1 MPLKKILFRP
11 GVNRENT
18 RYAAEAIGGS
28 IPGVNVAG
36 GWYESEKVRFR
47 AGTPEKIG
55 GWSRI
60 SGGTFNGVCR
70 SLWNWSTLTGL
81 NLISVGTNTKYYIE
95 SGGLYYDITPIRDT
109 TPAGA
114 LTFSAVTI
122 APFSSTITVNDTG
135 HGCLPGDFVTISGA
149 AGLGGNITSTVLNQE
164 YQIVTTPTANS
175 YTITA
180 RDLSG
185 NTVTSNAS
193 DTGTGGASTIGV
205 YQINSGPAYQIPTVG
220 WGSGTWSSGTWGTSG
235 GSVSSLRVWNQSNFG
250 DDLVFG
256 YRGGPMYYWTASLG
270 LTTRGK
276 LVSSL
281 GGTVTLTIASPCVI
295 TLNSPLTA
303 GTAIKLATTG
313 ALPTGLTAGNTY
325 YLINVV
331 GLTANL
337 ASSVGGTA
345 ITTTG
350 TQSGVQSISSI
361 ETVPIIQNFV
371 YVSDTS
377 RFVFAFGC
385 NDYGSV
391 TQNPMLIRWS
401 AQESVTDWWPAATNQ
416 AGSVLLSHGS
426 EIVTAVQT
434 RQEIVVFTDSS
445 LYSLQY
451 IGPPVV
457 WQSQLL
463 GDNISIISQ
472 NAAVVG
478 SGKVY
483 WMGAEKFY
491 LYDGRVQTLDCDLR
505 QYIFDDINLTQTQ
518 QVFAGTSEGFTEV
531 WWFYCSANSTTV
543 DKYVVFNY
551 GENIWYY
558 GTMARTAWLD
568 SGLRPHPIAATYI
581 NNLVNHEVGVD
592 DNATGTPVPI
602 EASIASSEFDID
614 DGHNFGFVWRIIP
627 DITFRGSTG
636 VLAPQ
641 CTMTLLPL
649 QNSGSGYNSPASVGG
664 TSYAS
669 IQRTATAPVEE
680 FTGQIYVRVRGRQMV
695 FKIES
700 TQLGTTWQLGAPR
713 IDIKTDG
720 RRGNS

>member
-1 MPLKKILFRP
+1 
-11 GVNRENT
+11 
-18 RYAAEAIGGS
+18 
-28 IPGVNVAG
+28 
-36 GWYESEKVRFR
+36 
-47 AGTPEKIG
+47 
-55 GWSRI
+55 
-60 SGGTFNGVCR
+60 
-70 SLWNWSTLTGL
+70 
-81 NLISVGTNTKYYIE
+81 
-95 SGGLYYDITPIRDT
+95 
-109 TPAGA
+109 
-114 LTFSAVTI
+114 
-122 APFSSTITVNDTG
+122 
-135 HGCLPGDFVTISGA
+135 
-149 AGLGGNITSTVLNQE
+149 
-164 YQIVTTPTANS
+164 
-175 YTITA
+175 
-180 RDLSG
+180 
-185 NTVTSNAS
+185 
-193 DTGTGGASTIGV
+193 
-205 YQINSGPAYQIPTVG
+205 
-220 WGSGTWSSGTWGTSG
+220 
-235 GSVSSLRVWNQSNFG
+235 
-250 DDLVFG
+250 
-256 YRGGPMYYWTASLG
+256 
-270 LTTRGK
+270 
-276 LVSSL
+276 
-281 GGTVTLTIASPCVI
+281 
-295 TLNSPLTA
+295 
-303 GTAIKLATTG
+303 
-313 ALPTGLTAGNTY
+313 
-325 YLINVV
+325 
-331 GLTANL
+331 
-337 ASSVGGTA
+337 
-345 ITTTG
+345 
-350 TQSGVQSISSI
+350 
-361 ETVPIIQNFV
+361 
-371 YVSDTS
+371 
-377 RFVFAFGC
+377 
-385 NDYGSV
+385 
-391 TQNPMLIRWS
+391 
-401 AQESVTDWWPAATNQ
+401 
-416 AGSVLLSHGS
+416 
-426 EIVTAVQT
+426 
-434 RQEIVVFTDSS
+434 VVFTDSS
-445 LYSLQY
+445 LYSLKY

-505 QYIFDDINLTQTQ
+505 QYIFDDINLSQNQ

-636 VLAPQ
+636 ILTPQ

-669 IQRTATAPVEE
+669 IQRIATAPVEE

-700 TQLGTTWQLGAPR
+700 TQIGTTWQLGAPR
-713 IDIKTDG
+713 IDIKSDG

>member
-18 RYAAEAIGGS
+18 RYASESIGGS

-47 AGTPEKIG
+47 SGTPEKLG
-55 GWSRI
+55 GWQRI
-60 SGGTFNGVCR
+60 SGSTYNGICR
-70 SLWNWSTLTGL
+70 SLWNWVTLTGL
-81 NLISVGTNTKYYIE
+81 NLLSVGTNTKYYIE
-95 SGGLYYDITPIRDT
+95 SGGLYYDITPIRET
-109 TPAGA
+109 TAAGA
-114 LTFSAVTI
+114 LTFSAVTV
-122 APFSSTITVNDTG
+122 APFSSTITVNDTA
-135 HGCLPGDFVTISGA
+135 HGCLPNDFVTISGA
-149 AGLGGNITSTVLNQE
+149 VSLGGNITAAVLNQQ

-180 RDLSG
+180 KDTLG
-185 NTVTSNAS
+185 VTVTSNAS
-193 DTGTGGASTIGV
+193 DTGSGGASTVGV
-205 YQINSGPAYQIPTVG
+205 YQINTGPAYQIPTLG
-220 WGSGTWSSGTWGTSG
+220 WGSGSWSSGSWGSSG
-235 GSVSSLRVWNQSNFG
+235 GGVASLRVWNQSNFG

-256 YRGGPMYYWTASLG
+256 YRGGAMYYWSNAGG
-270 LTTRGK
+270 LTTRGV
-276 LVSSL
+276 LISSL

-295 TLNSPLTA
+295 TLTTALTA

-313 ALPTGLTAGNTY
+313 ALPTGLTAGTTY

-337 ASSVGGTA
+337 AASAGGTA
-345 ITTTG
+345 INTSG
-350 TQSGVQSISSI
+350 SQSGVQSISSI
-361 ETVPIIQNFV
+361 ETVPIIQNYL

-391 TQNPMLIRWS
+391 AQNPMLIRWS

-426 EIVTAVQT
+426 QIVTAVQT

-472 NAAVVG
+472 NAAVVA

-483 WMGAEKFY
+483 WMGVEKFY
-491 LYDGRVQTLDCDLR
+491 VYDGRIQTLNCDLR
-505 QYIFDDINLTQTQ
+505 QYVFSDINLSQNQ
-518 QVFAGTSEGFTEV
+518 QVFAGTSEGFTEI
-531 WWFYCSANSTTV
+531 WWFYCSETSTEV
-543 DKYVVFNY
+543 DKYVIYNY
-551 GENIWYY
+551 GEDIWYY
-558 GTMARTAWLD
+558 GTLGRTAWLD
-568 SGLRPHPIAATYI
+568 SGLRDYPIAATYI

-592 DNATGTPVPI
+592 DNSTDTTLPI
-602 EASIASSEFDID
+602 EASISSSEFDID
-614 DGHNFGFVWRIIP
+614 DGHNFGFVWRLIP
-627 DITFRGSTG
+627 DLTFRGSTG
-636 VLAPQ
+636 GLTPQ
-641 CTMTLLPL
+641 CTVTLLPL
-649 QNSGSGYNSPASVGG
+649 QNSGSGYNNPVSVGG
-664 TSYAS
+664 SSNAL
-669 IQRTATAPVEE
+669 IQRTASAPIEE
-680 FTGQIYVRVRGRQMV
+680 FTDQVYIRVRGRQMV
-695 FKIES
+695 FKLDS
-700 TQLGTTWQLGAPR
+700 TQIGTTWQLGAPR

>member
-18 RYAAEAIGGS
+18 RYASESIGGS

-47 AGTPEKIG
+47 AGTPEKLG
-55 GWSRI
+55 GWQRI
-60 SGGTFNGVCR
+60 SGSTYNGICR
-70 SLWNWSTLTGL
+70 SMWNWVTINGL
-81 NLISVGTNTKYYIE
+81 NLLSVGTNTKYYIE
-95 SGGLYYDITPIRDT
+95 SGGLYYDITPIRET
-109 TPAGA
+109 TAAGA
-114 LTFSAVTI
+114 LTFSAVTV
-122 APFSSTITVNDTG
+122 APFSSTVTVTDTA

-149 AGLGGNITSTVLNQE
+149 ASLGGNITAPVLNQE

-180 RDLSG
+180 KNTSG
-185 NTVTSNAS
+185 VTVTSNAS
-193 DTGTGGASTIGV
+193 DTGSGGASTVGT
-205 YQINSGPAYQIPTVG
+205 YQINSGPSYQIPTAG
-220 WGSGTWSSGTWGTSG
+220 WGSGSWSSGSWGTSG
-235 GSVSSLRVWNQSNFG
+235 GGTASLRVWNQTNFG

-256 YRGGPMYYWTASLG
+256 YRGGAMYYWRESGG
-270 LTTRGK
+270 LATRGV

-281 GGTVTLTIASPCVI
+281 GGTVTLTIASPCVM
-295 TLNSPLTA
+295 TLTTPLTA
-303 GTAIKLATTG
+303 GTEITLATTG
-313 ALPTGLTAGNTY
+313 ALPTGLTAGTSY

-337 ASSVGGTA
+337 AASAGGTA
-345 ITTTG
+345 INTSG
-350 TQSGVQSISSI
+350 SQSGVQSISNI
-361 ETVPIIQNFV
+361 ETVPIIQNYL

-391 TQNPMLIRWS
+391 AQNPMLIRWS

-472 NAAVVG
+472 NAAVVA

-483 WMGAEKFY
+483 WMGVEKFY
-491 LYDGRVQTLDCDLR
+491 VYDGRIQTLNSDLR
-505 QYIFDDINLTQTQ
+505 QYIFSDINLGQNQ
-518 QVFAGTSEGFTEV
+518 QVFAGTSEGFTEI
-531 WWFYCSANSTTV
+531 WWFYCSENSTQI
-543 DKYVVFNY
+543 DKYVIYNY
-551 GENIWYY
+551 GEDIWYY

-568 SGLRPHPIAATYI
+568 SGLRDYPVAATYI
-581 NNLVNHEVGVD
+581 NNLVEHEVGVD
-592 DNATGTPVPI
+592 DNSTDTTLPI
-602 EASIASSEFDID
+602 EASITSAEFDID
-614 DGHNFGFVWRIIP
+614 DGHSFGFVWRVIP
-627 DITFRGSTG
+627 DLTFRGSTG
-636 VLAPQ
+636 VSAPQ
-641 CTMTLLPL
+641 CTLTLLPL
-649 QNSGSGYNSPASVGG
+649 QNSGSGYTNPPSVGG
-664 TSYAS
+664 TSYAT
-669 IQRTATAPVEE
+669 IQRTATAPIEE
-680 FTGQIYVRVRGRQMV
+680 FTDQVYIRVRGRQMV
-695 FKIES
+695 FKVDS
-700 TQLGTTWQLGAPR
+700 TQIGTTWQLGAPR

>member
-18 RYAAEAIGGS
+18 RYASESIGGS

-47 AGTPEKIG
+47 SGTPEKLG
-55 GWSRI
+55 GWQRI
-60 SGGTFNGVCR
+60 SGSTYNGICR
-70 SLWNWSTLTGL
+70 SMWNWVTLTGL
-81 NLISVGTNTKYYIE
+81 NLLSVGTNTKYYIE
-95 SGGLYYDITPIRDT
+95 SGGLYYDITPIRET
-109 TPAGA
+109 TAAGA
-114 LTFSAVTI
+114 LTFSAVTV
-122 APFSSTITVNDTG
+122 APFSSTVTVNDTA
-135 HGCLPGDFVTISGA
+135 HGCLPNDFVTISGA
-149 AGLGGNITSTVLNQE
+149 ASLGGNITAAVLNQQ

-180 RDLSG
+180 KNTSG
-185 NTVTSNAS
+185 VTVISNAS
-193 DTGTGGASTIGV
+193 DTGSGGASTVGT
-205 YQINSGPAYQIPTVG
+205 YQINTGPSYQIPTVG
-220 WGSGTWSSGTWGTSG
+220 WGSGSWSSGSWGSSG
-235 GSVSSLRVWNQSNFG
+235 GGVASLRVWNQSNFG

-256 YRGGPMYYWTASLG
+256 YRGGAMYYWSNAGG
-270 LTTRGK
+270 LTTRGV

-295 TLNSPLTA
+295 TLSTSLTA
-303 GTAIKLATTG
+303 GTEIKLATTG
-313 ALPTGLTAGNTY
+313 ALPTGLTAGTSY
-325 YLINVV
+325 YLTNVV

-337 ASSVGGTA
+337 AASAGGTA
-345 ITTTG
+345 INTSG
-350 TQSGVQSISSI
+350 SQSGVQSISSI
-361 ETVPIIQNFV
+361 ETVPIIQNYLF
-371 YVSDTS
+371 VSDTS

-426 EIVTAVQT
+426 QIVTAVQT

-472 NAAVVG
+472 NAAVVA

-483 WMGAEKFY
+483 WMGVEKFY
-491 LYDGRVQTLDCDLR
+491 VYDGRIQTLNSDLR
-505 QYIFDDINLTQTQ
+505 QYVFSDINLSQNQ
-518 QVFAGTSEGFTEV
+518 QVFAGTSEGFTEI
-531 WWFYCSANSTTV
+531 WWFYCSETSTQV
-543 DKYVVFNY
+543 DKYVIYNY
-551 GENIWYY
+551 GEDIWYY
-558 GTMARTAWLD
+558 GTLGRTAWLD
-568 SGLRPHPIAATYI
+568 SGLRDYPIAATYI

-592 DNATGTPVPI
+592 DNSTDTTLPI
-602 EASIASSEFDID
+602 EASISSSEFDID
-614 DGHNFGFVWRIIP
+614 DGHNFGFVWRVIP
-627 DITFRGSTG
+627 DLTFRGSTG
-636 VLAPQ
+636 GLTPQ
-641 CTMTLLPL
+641 CTLTLLPL
-649 QNSGSGYNSPASVGG
+649 QNSGSGYNNPASVGG
-664 TSYAS
+664 SSNAL
-669 IQRTATAPVEE
+669 IQRTASAPIEE
-680 FTGQIYVRVRGRQMV
+680 FTDQVYIRVRGRQMV
-695 FKIES
+695 FKLDS
-700 TQLGTTWQLGAPR
+700 TQIGTTWQLGAPR

>member
-18 RYAAEAIGGS
+18 RYASESIGGS
-28 IPGVNVAG
+28 LPGVNVAG

-55 GWSRI
+55 GWQRL
-60 SGGTFNGVCR
+60 SGSTFNGICR
-70 SLWNWSTLTGL
+70 SLWNWVTLTGL
-81 NLISVGTNTKYYIE
+81 NLLSVGTNTKYYIE
-95 SGGLYYDITPIRDT
+95 SGGLYYDITPIRET
-109 TPAGA
+109 TAAGA
-114 LTFSAVTI
+114 LTFSAVTV
-122 APFSSTITVNDTG
+122 APFSSTVTVNDTA
-135 HGCLPGDFVTISGA
+135 HGCLPNDFVTISGA
-149 AGLGGNITSTVLNQE
+149 VSLGGNITAAVLNQE

-180 RDLSG
+180 KDTSG
-185 NTVTSNAS
+185 VTVTSNAS
-193 DTGTGGASTIGV
+193 DTGSGGASAAGV
-205 YQINSGPAYQIPTVG
+205 YQINTGPSYQLPTLG
-220 WGSGTWSSGTWGTSG
+220 WGSGSWSSGSWGTSG
-235 GSVSSLRVWNQSNFG
+235 GGVSSLRVWNQTNFG

-256 YRGGPMYYWTASLG
+256 YRGGPMYYWSAASG
-270 LTTRGK
+270 LATRGK
-276 LVSSL
+276 LISSL

-295 TLNSPLTA
+295 TLTTPLTA
-303 GTAIKLATTG
+303 GNEITLATTG
-313 ALPTGLTAGNTY
+313 ALPTGLTAGTNY

-337 ASSVGGTA
+337 ALSAGGTA

-350 TQSGVQSISSI
+350 SQSGVQSIASI
-361 ETVPIIQNFV
+361 VSVPIIQNYL

-401 AQESVTDWWPAATNQ
+401 SQESVTDWWPASTNQ

-426 EIVTAVQT
+426 QIVTVVQT

-472 NAAVVG
+472 NAAVVA

-483 WMGAEKFY
+483 WMGVEKFY
-491 LYDGRVQTLDCDLR
+491 MYDGRIQTLNCDIR
-505 QYIFDDINLTQTQ
+505 QYIFSDINLSQNQ
-518 QVFAGTSEGFTEV
+518 QVFAGTNEGFTEV
-531 WWFYCSANSTTV
+531 WWFYCSQNSDAI
-543 DKYVVFNY
+543 DKYAIFNY

-558 GTMARTAWLD
+558 GTMERTAWLD
-568 SGLRPHPIAATYI
+568 SGLRDHPVAATYI
-581 NNLVNHEVGVD
+581 NNLVSHEVGVD
-592 DNATGTPVPI
+592 DAATDTTVPI
-602 EASIASSEFDID
+602 VASITSAEFDID
-614 DGHNFGFVWRIIP
+614 DGHNFGFVWRVIP
-627 DITFRGSTG
+627 DLTFRGSTG
-636 VLAPQ
+636 VLTPQ
-641 CTMTLLPL
+641 CTLTLLPL
-649 QNSGSGYNSPASVGG
+649 QNSGSGYTNPASVGG
-664 TSYAS
+664 SSNAT
-669 IQRTATAPVEE
+669 IQRIATAPIEE
-680 FTGQIYVRVRGRQMV
+680 FTDQVYIRVRGRQMV
-695 FKIES
+695 FKLDS

>member
-18 RYAAEAIGGS
+18 RYASEAIGGS

-47 AGTPEKIG
+47 SGTPEKIG

-70 SLWNWSTLTGL
+70 SLWNWVTLTGL

-95 SGGLYYDITPIRDT
+95 SGGIYYDITPIRDT

-491 LYDGRVQTLDCDLR
+491 LYDGRVQTLDCNLR
-505 QYIFDDINLTQTQ
+505 QYIFDDINLTQNQ

-636 VLAPQ
+636 LLTPQ

-669 IQRTATAPVEE
+669 IQRIATAPVEE

>member
-18 RYAAEAIGGS
+18 RYASEAIGGS

-47 AGTPEKIG
+47 SGTPEKIG

-70 SLWNWSTLTGL
+70 SLWNWVTLTGL

-95 SGGLYYDITPIRDT
+95 SGGIYYDITPIRDT
-109 TPAGA
+109 TAAGA

-180 RDLSG
+180 RDVSG

-281 GGTVTLTIASPCVI
+281 GGTVTLTIAAPCVI

-505 QYIFDDINLTQTQ
+505 QYIFDDINLSQNQ

-558 GTMARTAWLD
+558 GTMERTAWLD

-636 VLAPQ
+636 LLTPQ

-669 IQRTATAPVEE
+669 IQRIATAPVEE

-713 IDIKTDG
+713 IDIKSDG

>member
-18 RYAAEAIGGS
+18 RYASESIGGS

-47 AGTPEKIG
+47 SGTPEKIG

-70 SLWNWSTLTGL
+70 SLWNWVTLTGL

-95 SGGLYYDITPIRDT
+95 SGGIYYDITPIRDT
-109 TPAGA
+109 TTAGA

-180 RDLSG
+180 KDLSG

-505 QYIFDDINLTQTQ
+505 QYIFDDINLSQNQ

-636 VLAPQ
+636 ILTPQ

-669 IQRTATAPVEE
+669 IQRIATAPVEE

>member
-18 RYAAEAIGGS
+18 RYASEAIGGS

-47 AGTPEKIG
+47 SGTPEKIG

-70 SLWNWSTLTGL
+70 SLWNWVTLTGL

-95 SGGLYYDITPIRDT
+95 SGGIYYDITPIRDT

-505 QYIFDDINLTQTQ
+505 QYIFDDINLTQNQ

-558 GTMARTAWLD
+558 GTMERTAWLD

-636 VLAPQ
+636 ILTPQ

-669 IQRTATAPVEE
+669 IQRIATAPVEE

-713 IDIKTDG
+713 IDIKSDG

>member
-18 RYAAEAIGGS
+18 RYASESIGGS
-28 IPGVNVAG
+28 LPGVNVAG

-47 AGTPEKIG
+47 AGTPEKLG
-55 GWSRI
+55 GWQRI
-60 SGGTFNGVCR
+60 SGSTYNGICR
-70 SLWNWSTLTGL
+70 SMWNWVTLTGL
-81 NLISVGTNTKYYIE
+81 NLLSVGTNTKYYIE
-95 SGGLYYDITPIRDT
+95 SGGLYYDITPIRET
-109 TPAGA
+109 TAAGA
-114 LTFSAVTI
+114 LTFSAVTV
-122 APFSSTITVNDTG
+122 APFSSTVTVNDTA
-135 HGCLPGDFVTISGA
+135 HGCLPNDFVTISGA
-149 AGLGGNITSTVLNQE
+149 ASLGGNITAAVLNQE

-180 RDLSG
+180 KNTSG
-185 NTVTSNAS
+185 VTVISNAS
-193 DTGTGGASTIGV
+193 DIGSGGASTVGT
-205 YQINSGPAYQIPTVG
+205 YQINTGPSYQIPTVG
-220 WGSGTWSSGTWGTSG
+220 WGSGSWSSGSWGSSG
-235 GSVSSLRVWNQSNFG
+235 GGVASLRVWNQSNFG

-256 YRGGPMYYWTASLG
+256 YRGGAMYYWSNAGG
-270 LTTRGK
+270 LTTRGV

-295 TLNSPLTA
+295 TLTTALTA
-303 GTAIKLATTG
+303 GTEIKLATTG
-313 ALPTGLTAGNTY
+313 ALPTGLTAGTSY
-325 YLINVV
+325 YLTNVV

-337 ASSVGGTA
+337 TASAGGTA
-345 ITTTG
+345 INTSG
-350 TQSGVQSISSI
+350 SQSGVQSISSI
-361 ETVPIIQNFV
+361 ETVPIIQNYL

-391 TQNPMLIRWS
+391 AQNPMLIRWS

-426 EIVTAVQT
+426 QIVTAVQT

-472 NAAVVG
+472 NAAVVA

-483 WMGAEKFY
+483 WMGVEKFY
-491 LYDGRVQTLDCDLR
+491 VYDGRIQTLNSDLR
-505 QYIFDDINLTQTQ
+505 QYIFSDINLSQNQ
-518 QVFAGTSEGFTEV
+518 QVFAGTSEGFTEI
-531 WWFYCSANSTTV
+531 WWFYCSANSTAI
-543 DKYVVFNY
+543 DKYVIYNY
-551 GENIWYY
+551 GEDIWYY

-568 SGLRPHPIAATYI
+568 SGLRDYPIAATYI

-592 DNATGTPVPI
+592 DNATDTTLPI
-602 EASIASSEFDID
+602 EASITSAEFDID
-614 DGHNFGFVWRIIP
+614 DGHNFGFVWRVIP
-627 DITFRGSTG
+627 DLTFRGSTG
-636 VLAPQ
+636 VSTPQ
-641 CTMTLLPL
+641 CLLTLLPL
-649 QNSGSGYNSPASVGG
+649 QNSGSGYTNPVSVGG
-664 TSYAS
+664 SSNAT
-669 IQRTATAPVEE
+669 IQRTATAPIEE
-680 FTGQIYVRVRGRQMV
+680 FTDQVYIRVRGRQMV
-695 FKIES
+695 FKLDS
-700 TQLGTTWQLGAPR
+700 TQIGTTWQLGAPR

>member
-18 RYAAEAIGGS
+18 RYAVESLGAGL
-28 IPGVNVAG
+28 PGANVVG
-36 GWYESEKVRFR
+36 GWYESEKIRFR
-47 AGTPEKIG
+47 SGTPEKIG
-55 GWSRI
+55 GWQRI
-60 SGGTFNGVCR
+60 SSSTYNGICR
-70 SLWNWSTLTGL
+70 SLWNWVTLSGL
-81 NLISVGTNTKYYIE
+81 NLVSVGTNTKYYIE
-95 SGGLYYDITPIRDT
+95 SGGLYYDITPIRET
-109 TPAGA
+109 TTAGA
-114 LTFSAVTI
+114 LTFSAVTT
-122 APFSSTITVNDTG
+122 APYSSTVTVNDTG

-149 AGLGGNITSTVLNQE
+149 ASLGGNITATVLNQE
-164 YQIVTTPTANS
+164 YQIVATPTANS

-180 RDLSG
+180 KDTSG
-185 NTVTSNAS
+185 ATVTSNAS
-193 DTGTGGASTIGV
+193 DVGSGGASTVGV
-205 YQINSGPAYQIPTVG
+205 YQINSGPSYQIPTVG
-220 WGSGTWSSGTWGTSG
+220 WGSGSWSSGSWSTSG
-235 GSVSSLRVWNQSNFG
+235 GGVASLRVWNQSNFG

-256 YRGGPMYYWTASLG
+256 YRGGPMYYWSASSG
-270 LTTRGK
+270 LTTRGT

-281 GGTVTLTIASPCVI
+281 GGNITLTIASPCVI
-295 TLNSPLTA
+295 TLNTPLTA

-313 ALPTGLTAGNTY
+313 ALPTGLTAGTTY

-337 ASSVGGTA
+337 ASSAGGTA

-463 GDNISIISQ
+463 GDNISIMSQ

-478 SGKVY
+478 SGKIY
-483 WMGAEKFY
+483 WMGVEKFY
-491 LYDGRVQTLDCDLR
+491 VYDGRVQTLNCDLR
-505 QYIFDDINLTQTQ
+505 EYIFSDINLSQTQ

-531 WWFYCSANSTTV
+531 WWFYCSANSNTV
-543 DKYVVFNY
+543 DKYVVYNY

-568 SGLRPHPIAATYI
+568 SGLRQYPIAATYI
-581 NNLVNHEVGVD
+581 NNLVSHEVGND
-592 DNATGTPVPI
+592 DASTDTAVPI
-602 EASIASSEFDID
+602 AASITSAEFDID
-614 DGHNFGFVWRIIP
+614 DGQNFGFVWRILP
-627 DITFRGSTG
+627 DITFRNSTG
-636 VLAPQ
+636 PSAPQ

-649 QNSGSGYNSPASVGG
+649 QNSGSGYTSPPSVGG
-664 TSYAS
+664 TSYAN
-669 IQRTATAPVEE
+669 IQRIATAPVEE
-680 FTGQIYVRVRGRQMV
+680 FTGQVYIRVRGRQMV
-695 FKIES
+695 FKVES
-700 TQLGTTWQLGAPR
+700 TQLGTAWQLGAPR
-713 IDIKTDG
+713 IDIKPDG